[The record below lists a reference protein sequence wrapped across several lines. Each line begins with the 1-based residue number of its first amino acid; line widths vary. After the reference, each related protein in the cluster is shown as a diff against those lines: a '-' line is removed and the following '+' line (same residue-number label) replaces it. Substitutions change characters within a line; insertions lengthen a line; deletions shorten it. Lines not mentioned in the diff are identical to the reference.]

1 MPKIWLLTRC
11 QEKGIQIL
19 ATPFDLDS
27 IDLLVRL
34 GLNIFKIPSGEIT
47 FILDGG
53 AFLHYKFHP

>member
-1 MPKIWLLTRC
+1 MVGHIRTQDAKTYRPMR
-11 QEKGIQIL
+11 
-19 ATPFDLDS
+19 
-27 IDLLVRL
+27 VRL

>member
-1 MPKIWLLTRC
+1 MLTRC

-34 GLNIFKIPSGEIT
+34 GLNLFKIPSV
-47 FILDGG
+47 LRV
-53 AFLHYKFHP
+53 